1 MSIEI
6 GLSTWSLNRHMG
18 PVKQEAVTDLGEKH
32 EWTMD
37 YPEDVSLVGFAAFA
51 KNEYS
56 ISHLELTQMCFPSTE
71 PLYLEELKNAAE
83 FEGAIIQNIP
93 IDVGYICE
101 PDAGLREKHIRE
113 IKKWIDVAAA
123 IGSRA
128 VRVNTGPEHEGSD
141 ALSLAI
147 DSYSLLTEYAGK
159 LGMDVLIE
167 NHGGVSHDPDM
178 IVRIIET
185 VSSDRLGACP
195 DFGGFED
202 AVLYQALEK
211 IMPFAKMVHAKSYG
225 FDEKGEETRI
235 DYGRCLEIIK
245 GSGFAGVMSIE
256 YEGEDDQYEG
266 VRKTKEL
273 ILKYL

>member
-1 MSIEI
+1 
-6 GLSTWSLNRHMG
+6 MG
-18 PVKQEAVTDLGEKH
+18 PVKQEAVTDVGEKH

-37 YPEDVSLVGFAAFA
+37 YPQDISLVGFADFA
-51 KNEYS
+51 KKEYA
-56 ISHLELTQMCFPSTE
+56 ISHLELTQMCFPSTD
-71 PLYLEELKNAAE
+71 PSYLEELKNAAE
-83 FEGAIIQNIP
+83 AEGATIQNIP

-101 PDAGLREKHIRE
+101 PDENIRSGHIRE

-123 IGSRA
+123 VGSRA

-147 DSYSLLTEYAGK
+147 ESYRHLTEYAGE

-178 IVRIIET
+178 VVRIIDA
-185 VSSDRLGACP
+185 VSNERFGACP
-195 DFGGFED
+195 DFGGFDD
-202 AVLYQALEK
+202 AVLYQALER
-211 IMPFAKMVHAKSYG
+211 IMPFAKVVHAKSYS
-225 FDEKGEETRI
+225 FDEEGEETRI
-235 DYGRCLEIIK
+235 DYGRCLDIIK
-245 GSGFAGVMSIE
+245 ASGFDGVMSIE